1 VRVPGTAL
9 AAESS
14 SLRKTFQRHSG
25 FQDALMRYYDYL
37 LVQISYL
44 GICNNNHSIEER
56 LSRWLLM
63 VEDKIGS
70 RQLKFTQDAISAI
83 LSTRPATISV
93 AAAELQL
100 KGLISYS
107 PGSIKIQSRR
117 GLEKAA
123 CRCTS

>member
-1 VRVPGTAL
+1 
-9 AAESS
+9 
-14 SLRKTFQRHSG
+14 
-25 FQDALMRYYDYL
+25 MRYYDYL

-63 VEDKIGS
+63 VEDKTGS

-83 LSTRPATISV
+83 LGTRRATISV

-123 CRCTS
+123 CRCYKLINSRQVSGSRPLRGSFLG